1 LTFDDSL
8 VAAFEGVGGA
18 EAVLMSVGLSTG
30 ASVPDPV
37 TGTMKFDGNAEE
49 AEETGPESA

>member
-1 LTFDDSL
+1 MTFDDSL

-49 AEETGPESA
+49 GEGPGPESA